1 MAWQIGRSVPRE
13 NRRCTAGRYIKVRR
27 ANVSPAMTYAYG
39 NADEPAKSKL
49 SPSTLT
55 ASMCRRAWTWPDLS
69 LENRKI
75 VFRVS
80 FLSQDIEY
88 SRILNTLSE
97 ISPIIPVTKRR
108 SWMNH
113 VFRDIRKLTMRIVF
127 NENRWPYLLLGSLD
141 VAGSLYCICTESIW
155 FLLESSRSLC
165 SKEKRKLDVERSCMW
180 NYSWDCI

>member
-39 NADEPAKSKL
+39 NADEPAKSRL

-55 ASMCRRAWTWPDLS
+55 ASMCRRAWTWPDLN

-127 NENRWPYLLLGSLD
+127 NENRWPYLLLDSLH
-141 VAGSLYCICTESIW
+141 VAGSLYCICTEYMI
-155 FLLESSRSLC
+155 FIRNEVHVACVRRR
-165 SKEKRKLDVERSCMW
+165 KENST
-180 NYSWDCI
+180 

>member
-39 NADEPAKSKL
+39 NADEPAKSRL

-97 ISPIIPVTKRR
+97 ISPIIPVTKHR
-108 SWMNH
+108 SWKWIMSSAISGNWRWES
-113 VFRDIRKLTMRIVF
+113 FSMKTGDRICFSIRWT
-127 NENRWPYLLLGSLD
+127 LLDLFITFVQRVYD
-141 VAGSLYCICTESIW
+141 FY
-155 FLLESSRSLC
+155 
-165 SKEKRKLDVERSCMW
+165 
-180 NYSWDCI
+180 